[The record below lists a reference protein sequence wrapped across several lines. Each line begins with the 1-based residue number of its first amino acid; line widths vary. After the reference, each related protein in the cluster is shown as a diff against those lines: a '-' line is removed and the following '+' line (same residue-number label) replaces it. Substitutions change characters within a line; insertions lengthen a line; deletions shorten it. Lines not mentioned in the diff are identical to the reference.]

1 MAKHPK
7 EIENRVLTPVIAFK
21 RPESTPEPT
30 QESSNAV
37 ICKCGCG
44 CKINTSMDS
53 YVIID
58 GDLFLDDGCVTNHFI
73 KEAGGRRVYG
83 GAC

>member
-7 EIENRVLTPVIAFK
+7 EIENRLLTPIIPFK
-21 RPESTPEPT
+21 RPEPT

-44 CKINTSMDS
+44 CEINTSMDS